1 MVFLATPFG
10 KSQRGLLALTSFA
23 HGGDKISCSHA
34 QLHALHIQRRGLGFS
49 RRRDPEDRAIA
60 SANLNCPVAF
70 RFLEH
75 RGKVFP
81 RLRIGISLHGTFTS
95 STSSFISRARS
106 INPLSRVSIG
116 AL

>member
-1 MVFLATPFG
+1 MVFLANPIG

-34 QLHALHIQRRGLGFS
+34 QLHALHIQRRGLGSS
-49 RRRDPEDRAIA
+49 RRRDPKDRAVA
-60 SANLNCPVAF
+60 PANLDCPITF

-81 RLRIGISLHGTFTS
+81 RLRIRISLHATFTS
-95 STSSFISRARS
+95 STSSFSLRARS